1 MLPRAILANQSSCR
15 SANAQQTK
23 LPINYTKSKSSCPLL
38 SVKLPTLCKMAG
50 TIKHKL
56 NLLIGNTLRIYRVR
70 VYLMVKVIL
79 SYPMIMEY
87 SSNIDQ
93 LIVLGMGM
101 TLVQMSTL
109 MLNPTPQILTRNP
122 NPFQEP
128 RPTLKN
134 MQARCIIVFFRCTLH
149 QKPWMN

>member
-1 MLPRAILANQSSCR
+1 
-15 SANAQQTK
+15 
-23 LPINYTKSKSSCPLL
+23 
-38 SVKLPTLCKMAG
+38 MAG

-109 MLNPTPQILTRNP
+109 MLNPTP
-122 NPFQEP
+122 
-128 RPTLKN
+128 
-134 MQARCIIVFFRCTLH
+134 
-149 QKPWMN
+149 